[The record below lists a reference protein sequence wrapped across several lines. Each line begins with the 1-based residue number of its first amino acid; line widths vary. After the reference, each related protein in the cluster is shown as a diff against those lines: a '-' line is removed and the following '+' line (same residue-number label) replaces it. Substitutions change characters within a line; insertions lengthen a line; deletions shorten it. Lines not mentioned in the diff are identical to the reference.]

1 MSISPYWKQQWTN
14 SVTHMWILWHH
25 KQVSRAWKSNCTV
38 TVLRHVFMNVASM
51 TQQIDTCHIHDI
63 SIYKIPQECGKS
75 IDNMTCM
82 SHLSLAQSYL
92 RRYCSLKVVKA
103 TCVLHNFVIDTNE
116 QPLDIPGEEEDMRPL
131 YDGGFVDATY
141 VNRRGRV
148 AQRKPEWV
156 FREKLTRFLASDAGE
171 VEWQWN
177 KVDFWLS

>member
-1 MSISPYWKQQWTN
+1 MSISPYLKQQWTN

-92 RRYCSLKVVKA
+92 RRCCSLRSWRLRVSCIILWLTQTSNRWISRERKK
-103 TCVLHNFVIDTNE
+103 TCGLCMMAGSWMPRTST
-116 QPLDIPGEEEDMRPL
+116 
-131 YDGGFVDATY
+131 GGDEWRSE
-141 VNRRGRV
+141 NRNGSSERNS
-148 AQRKPEWV
+148 
-156 FREKLTRFLASDAGE
+156 LASLPLMPA
-171 VEWQWN
+171 
-177 KVDFWLS
+177 KLSGSGIK